1 MLETGRAVK
10 ITQVFQIYLK
20 YLPSLNF
27 PHTRSKTFF
36 FKKGTVFVARF
47 VSTCSL
53 TERGSMQ
60 ISAKMLTS
68 IFSFLKALMKMKF
81 KVHGHTHTPF
91 PKGQAVFLKTFPPPY
106 LILCK
111 CKMLGRRIYG

>member
-27 PHTRSKTFF
+27 PHTKSKTFF

-47 VSTCSL
+47 VS

-68 IFSFLKALMKMKF
+68 IFSFLKAVMKMKF
-81 KVHGHTHTPF
+81 KVH
-91 PKGQAVFLKTFPPPY
+91 
-106 LILCK
+106 
-111 CKMLGRRIYG
+111 